1 MIRIDYSGFD
11 FEKDSKPIAE
21 TLAEA
26 LMLVEKLPHSMQVV
40 IDSSSRDAEGGYG
53 WHRNYHLAIYE
64 LGERCKKCGSSTFD
78 AKQSDNFL
86 SRIQHHHDWIQDERL
101 LYIATFSQIGCNNKW
116 ELQKLD
122 EFVKY
127 TIEQAKG
134 GE

>member
-78 AKQSDNFL
+78 AKQSDDFL

-101 LYIATFSQIGCNNKW
+101 IFIASFSELGITNKS
-116 ELQKLD
+116 ELEGLKH
-122 EFVKY
+122 FVEY
-127 TIEQAKG
+127 TTKQAKG
-134 GE
+134 GD